1 MSLSL
6 YNLRETNMLQIP
18 GRKNL
23 MTNGAFLR
31 TIKVVIIALLIL
43 VVGTS
48 FDILGVS
55 AQTPVVHAVLFYSP
69 TCGHCHKVI
78 TEDLPPLMEQYG
90 DQLVILFVNVQ
101 DEVGG
106 DLFLAAI
113 DYFDIPLDH
122 AGVPFLVVEEASLI
136 GSAEIPERFPAII
149 EVGLASGGIDWPQIP
164 ELLEYLQESG
174 LIESEVEQPTETVAS
189 GTLPTQNEPSDAT
202 GSNIDSQYQGTSPDE
217 EQPNNSL
224 GDIEIEPMTVKQRFL
239 QDVVGNS
246 ISVLVLIG
254 MVFVLSWVVMIAT
267 GRKEGRVAYSIGVII
282 TLIVIGLIVSAYLSF
297 VEITQETAV
306 CGPVGDCNTVQQSE
320 YATLFGIVPIGVLGI
335 AGYLLI
341 LLGWFIQRW
350 GPARLQRPAANI
362 LLIMTFSGTL
372 FSIYLTYLEPF
383 VIGATCAWCLTSAI
397 VMTAL
402 LWGATQEGTTFRID

>member
-1 MSLSL
+1 
-6 YNLRETNMLQIP
+6 
-18 GRKNL
+18 
-23 MTNGAFLR
+23 MTIGAFPR
-31 TIKVVIIALLIL
+31 TIKITLIALLIL
-43 VVGTS
+43 VVVVS
-48 FDILGVS
+48 YNIQSVS

-69 TCGHCHKVI
+69 ACGHCHKVI

-101 DEVGG
+101 DEGGG
-106 DLFLAAI
+106 DLFLATI

-122 AGVPFLVVEEASLI
+122 AGVPFLVVEEVSLM
-136 GSAEIPERFPAII
+136 GSAEIPERFPAIV

-164 ELLEYLQESG
+164 KLVEYLQETG
-174 LIESEVEQPTETVAS
+174 LIETEGEQPTETAAS
-189 GTLPTQNEPSDAT
+189 GALPTQDEPSHAT
-202 GSNIDSQYQGTSPDE
+202 GSNIDSQPQDTPSDGK
-217 EQPNNSL
+217 QPNNSL

-267 GRKEGRVAYSIGVII
+267 GAKEGRKAYPMGVII
-282 TLIVIGLIVSAYLSF
+282 TLITIGLIVSAYLSF

-320 YATLFGIVPIGVLGI
+320 YAILFGIIPVGVLGI

-350 GPARLQRPAANI
+350 GSERLQRPASNI
-362 LLIMTFSGTL
+362 LFAMTFGGTL

-402 LWGATQEGTTFRID
+402 LWCAAQEDISIRIG

>member
-1 MSLSL
+1 
-6 YNLRETNMLQIP
+6 
-18 GRKNL
+18 
-23 MTNGAFLR
+23 MTKGAFPKILK
-31 TIKVVIIALLIL
+31 IILIALLFML
-43 VVGTS
+43 AFAS
-48 FDILGVS
+48 FNTLSVY

-69 TCGHCHKVI
+69 TCGHCYKVI

-106 DLFLAAI
+106 KLFLAAV

-122 AGVPFLVVEEASLI
+122 AGVPFLVVEEVSLM
-136 GSAEIPERFPAII
+136 GSVEIPERFPAII

-164 ELLEYLQESG
+164 ELVEYLQESG
-174 LIESEVEQPTETVAS
+174 LIETGGEQPTETAAS
-189 GTLPTQNEPSDAT
+189 GALPTRDEPMDAT
-202 GSNIDSQYQGTSPDE
+202 GSNVDSQSQDTSSDG

-224 GDIEIEPMTVKQRFL
+224 GDIEIAPMTVKQRFL

-246 ISVLVLIG
+246 ISVLVLMG
-254 MVFVLSWVVMIAT
+254 MVFVVSWVVMIVA
-267 GRKEGRVAYSIGVII
+267 GRKEGRKAYPIGVIVILI
-282 TLIVIGLIVSAYLSF
+282 TIGLIVSAYLSF

-350 GPARLQRPAANI
+350 GPERLQRPAANI
-362 LLIMTFSGTL
+362 LLVMTFGGTL

-383 VIGATCAWCLTSAI
+383 IIGATCAWCLTSAI

-402 LWGATQEGTTFRID
+402 LWGATQEDTTFRID